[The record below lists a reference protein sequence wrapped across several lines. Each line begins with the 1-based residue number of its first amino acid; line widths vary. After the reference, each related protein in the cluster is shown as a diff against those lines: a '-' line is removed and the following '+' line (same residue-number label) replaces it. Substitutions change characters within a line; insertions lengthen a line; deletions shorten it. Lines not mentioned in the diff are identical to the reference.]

1 MFSIQK
7 ILVLVTVI
15 AAIWY
20 GFKLV
25 TRLDAARKQKLKEA
39 AHGHGNHSSTQHTAK
54 KDDVVDLVQ
63 NPDGTYGAAK
73 KNRKV

>member
-7 ILVLVTVI
+7 ILVLVAVI
-15 AAIWY
+15 TAIWY

-25 TRLDAARKQKLKEA
+25 SRLDAARKQKLKEA
-39 AHGHGNHSSTQHTAK
+39 ARSNGGNTPRTTQ

-63 NPDGTYGAAK
+63 NEDGTYGASK

>member
-7 ILVLVTVI
+7 IFVLVAVI
-15 AAIWY
+15 TAIWY

-25 TRLDAARKQKLKEA
+25 GRLDAARKQKLKEA
-39 AHGHGNHSSTQHTAK
+39 ARGNGAGAPDTAK

-63 NPDGTYGAAK
+63 NEDGTYVTTK

>member
-1 MFSIQK
+1 MFSFQK
-7 ILVLVTVI
+7 ILVLVGIVV
-15 AAIWY
+15 AIWY

-25 TRLDAARKQKLKEA
+25 GRLDAARKQKLKEA
-39 AHGHGNHSSTQHTAK
+39 ADRKAGHAPGAFR

-63 NPDGTYGAAK
+63 NEDGTYVTTK

>member
-7 ILVLVTVI
+7 ILVLVAVI
-15 AAIWY
+15 TAIWY

-25 TRLDAARKQKLKEA
+25 SRLDAARKQKLKEA
-39 AHGHGNHSSTQHTAK
+39 ARSNGGGTPDMTK

-63 NPDGTYGAAK
+63 NEDGTYVTTK

>member
-7 ILVLVTVI
+7 ILVLVAVI
-15 AAIWY
+15 TAIWY

-25 TRLDAARKQKLKEA
+25 GRLDAARKQKLKETA
-39 AHGHGNHSSTQHTAK
+39 QGNAGNAPRTAQ

-63 NPDGTYGAAK
+63 NEDGTYVSTK

>member
-1 MFSIQK
+1 MFSFQK
-7 ILVLVTVI
+7 ILVLAAVV

-25 TRLDAARKQKLKEA
+25 SRLDAARKRKLKEA
-39 AHGHGNHSSTQHTAK
+39 AGLNDGNAPGAFR

-63 NPDGTYGAAK
+63 NEDGTYVTTK
-73 KNRKV
+73 KNREV

>member
-7 ILVLVTVI
+7 IFVLVAVI

-25 TRLDAARKQKLKEA
+25 GRLDAARKQKLKEA
-39 AHGHGNHSSTQHTAK
+39 DRNPGDGSGAPRK

-63 NPDGTYGAAK
+63 NPDGTYGASK
-73 KNRKV
+73 RDRKV

>member
-7 ILVLVTVI
+7 IFVLVAVI
-15 AAIWY
+15 TAIWY

-25 TRLDAARKQKLKEA
+25 GRLDAARKQKLKEA
-39 AHGHGNHSSTQHTAK
+39 ARGNGAGTPDTAK

-63 NPDGTYGAAK
+63 NEDGTYVTTK

>member
-1 MFSIQK
+1 MFSFQK
-7 ILVLVTVI
+7 ILVLAAVV

-25 TRLDAARKQKLKEA
+25 SRLDAARKRKLKEA
-39 AHGHGNHSSTQHTAK
+39 AGLNDGNVPGAFR

-63 NPDGTYGAAK
+63 NEDGTYVTSK
-73 KNRKV
+73 KNREV

>member
-7 ILVLVTVI
+7 IFVLVAVI

-25 TRLDAARKQKLKEA
+25 GRLDSARKQKLKEA
-39 AHGHGNHSSTQHTAK
+39 ARNPGDSGSSPRAGK

-63 NPDGTYGAAK
+63 NPDGTYGASK
-73 KNRKV
+73 RDRKV

>member
-7 ILVLVTVI
+7 IFVLVAVI
-15 AAIWY
+15 TAIWY

-25 TRLDAARKQKLKEA
+25 SRLDAARKQKLKEA
-39 AHGHGNHSSTQHTAK
+39 ARDNGGGMPDTAK

-63 NPDGTYGAAK
+63 NEDGTYVSSK
-73 KNRKV
+73 KNRKA

>member
-7 ILVLVTVI
+7 IFVLVAVI
-15 AAIWY
+15 TAIWY

-25 TRLDAARKQKLKEA
+25 SRLDAARKQKLKEA
-39 AHGHGNHSSTQHTAK
+39 ARSNGGVAPDTAR

-63 NPDGTYGAAK
+63 NEDGTYVTTK

>member
-1 MFSIQK
+1 MFSFQK
-7 ILVLVTVI
+7 ILVLVGIVV
-15 AAIWY
+15 AIWY

-25 TRLDAARKQKLKEA
+25 GRLDAARKQKLKEA
-39 AHGHGNHSSTQHTAK
+39 ADRNAGHAPGAFR

-63 NPDGTYGAAK
+63 NEDGTYVTTK